1 MGGVPV
7 PRHCAGRAM
16 QRAGTKSRNQRYEP
30 WRMPYAHSSLV
41 IHRVRMPYGIPRVA
55 CCASLN
61 LWTETHGVCGLPL
74 STYLTS
80 ELFRTYAVLK
90 IIEGFES

>member
-1 MGGVPV
+1 MANAIRGMP
-7 PRHCAGRAM
+7 AGIH
-16 QRAGTKSRNQRYEP
+16 TVDL
-30 WRMPYAHSSLV
+30 AHSSLV

-74 STYLTS
+74 SAYLTS
-80 ELFRTYAVLK
+80 ELFMHTPHLFLDLTSRLR
-90 IIEGFES
+90 G

>member
-1 MGGVPV
+1 
-7 PRHCAGRAM
+7 
-16 QRAGTKSRNQRYEP
+16 
-30 WRMPYAHSSLV
+30 
-41 IHRVRMPYGIPRVA
+41 MPYGIPRVA

-80 ELFRTYAVLK
+80 ELFMHTPQVIDD
-90 IIEGFES
+90 IIEMYPELEVPDVQEAMRYVYRKM

>member
-1 MGGVPV
+1 
-7 PRHCAGRAM
+7 
-16 QRAGTKSRNQRYEP
+16 
-30 WRMPYAHSSLV
+30 MPKAHSSLV

-74 STYLTS
+74 SAYLTS
-80 ELFRTYAVLK
+80 ELFMHTPHF
-90 IIEGFES
+90 IIESFLSSVIVQYVVGWVER